1 MKPQWEAFQKE
12 VVVLSYYICRQRYFS
27 KQNSFWNTQ
36 SDPKFGRRGESES
49 HIDTRKKR
57 RCQNTVPACTLL
69 RKNFWNGVL
78 ARSITRIPLL
88 ASVF

>member
-27 KQNSFWNTQ
+27 KENRFWNTQ
-36 SDPKFGRRGESES
+36 SDPKFGRRGGSVS
-49 HIDTRKKR
+49 HIDARKKGFR
-57 RCQNTVPACTLL
+57 NTVPACTLV